1 MVGTGLLFG
10 TPSDNGVLRIEYA
23 QKAEA
28 CMKIL
33 VTGGAGFIG
42 SNVVDGYIRAG
53 HDVVVVDN
61 LFTGKK
67 SNLNPKATFYQT
79 DIRSPEIRDIFERE
93 KPEILNHHAAQ
104 ISVPAS
110 VSDPLFDA
118 DVNLRGFLNLL
129 ENAVKHKTGKVIFIS
144 SGGAIYGEAEE
155 YPTSEKYAPKP
166 LSPYAVTKF
175 CSEFYLGYY
184 RHQYGLETTILRYAN
199 IYGPRQVPHGEA
211 GVVSIFMTNLLEG
224 KPSILNHFPDEPK
237 GMIRDYC
244 FVGDVV
250 KANLKALAQGG
261 AGFFNIGTGKET
273 RTQDLYNV
281 IYEAVKEI
289 KPGLPL
295 ALSRL
300 STQAARP
307 GDIRKSCLKVNKAKD
322 GLGWSPETSLG
333 QGIRQT
339 LEWWLREKN

>member
-1 MVGTGLLFG
+1 M
-10 TPSDNGVLRIEYA
+10 R
-23 QKAEA
+23 
-28 CMKIL
+28 IL

-67 SNLNPKATFYQT
+67 ANLNPKAMFYQM
-79 DIRSPEIRDIFERE
+79 DVRAPQIREVFERE
-93 KPEILNHHAAQ
+93 KPEVLNHHAAQ

-129 ENAVKHKTGKVIFIS
+129 ENAVKNKTRKVVFIS

-155 YPTSEKYAPKP
+155 YPTSERYSPKP
-166 LSPYAVTKF
+166 LSPYAISKF
-175 CSEFYLGYY
+175 CSEYYLAYY
-184 RHQYGLETTILRYAN
+184 RHQHGLKYTILRYAN

-224 KPSILNHFPDEPK
+224 KPSILNHFPDEPN

-250 KANLKALAQGG
+250 KANLKALTQGECD
-261 AGFFNIGTGKET
+261 FFNIGTGKET
-273 RTQDLYNV
+273 KTLDLYHD
-281 IYEAVKEI
+281 IYEAVREI
-289 KPGLPL
+289 KPGLPQ
-295 ALSRL
+295 AIYHLS
-300 STQAARP
+300 SHAARP
-307 GDIRKSCLKVNKAKD
+307 GDIGRSCLVVGKAKD
-322 GLGWSPETSLG
+322 GLGWVPETILG

-339 LEWWLREKN
+339 LDWLLREKH